1 MISWLAPIFVFG
13 LVVFIHELGHFIA
26 AKVFGVYAP
35 RFALG
40 FGPAIV
46 KWRKGETEY
55 RINWLPVGG
64 YVRMAS
70 RMDETG
76 SVLEGGA
83 EEGADLPADAD
94 PNAMRPFGPKP
105 IPERRWF
112 ESKPYIARLIIML
125 AGVTMNLALGWVINI
140 GLAKGSSHDVTTVV
154 DSVLT
159 DHPAARAGVLVGD
172 SIVAVNGHS
181 VSSWDALLGMVS
193 DSAGKPLDF
202 TLSRNRTIVHLT
214 VEPKL
219 DTLVDEITGKKSITG
234 KVGLVPRLSTHP
246 LPWLGAVRYGTIETE
261 RMATLIFTSLG
272 RLATRDIPVSDLG
285 GPVMIAQQ
293 SVKAAQDG
301 ADSLFT
307 LISLISINLAVFN
320 LLPIPILDGGQIVI
334 QTVEALLRRPLSDR
348 AREYV
353 AGLGLVLIAL
363 LFITVTFND
372 LKRLVVGL
380 MGGH

>member
-172 SIVAVNGHS
+172 SIVAVNGHA

-202 TLSRNRTIVHLT
+202 TLSRNRTVVHLT

-246 LPWLGAVRYGTIETE
+246 LPWPGAVRYGTIETE